1 MAPKKRNQEHR
12 ALPKYWRKRGTSYT
26 YRIPPQLRHLHDGKK
41 EISLGTSLS
50 GAYQRYAA
58 LYQTEECITLMR
70 ELFDRYASEIV
81 PEKALAT
88 QSSNH
93 RSLGRL
99 RDALG
104 DNLVSSVT
112 PEAIYSYQDK
122 CARKHSKKYAN
133 LDLEVLSHV
142 FTKAIEWGVTA
153 SHPMTDKKVVKFSLD
168 SRDRYVEDWELEEWC
183 KTAPPFLLAYVG
195 LKGVTGLRKQ
205 DMLTIRLVDIGET
218 ELTSNNIKTGKK
230 IRFPLYID
238 GEPTT
243 VKVAL
248 DLVLDYYRSQRAKK
262 RAVPLT
268 HHLFHNR
275 RGESYYKP
283 EKLNSCSG
291 FDSIWQR
298 AMKKALL
305 ETGLTQSFTDHDLRS
320 KVASD
325 LDTDQE
331 ASDLLAHSSL
341 QVTRKHYRLRGQKA
355 APAAGFNMAK
365 K

>member
-1 MAPKKRNQEHR
+1 MAPKDRNQAHR
-12 ALPKYWRKRGTSYT
+12 SLPKYWRKKKNSYT

-50 GAYQRYAA
+50 GAYAKYAS

-88 QSSNH
+88 QASNH
-93 RSLGRL
+93 RSIGRL

-142 FTKAIEWGVTA
+142 FTKAIRWGA
-153 SHPMTDKKVVKFSLD
+153 IGFHPMKKNIEKFTIPG
-168 SRDRYVEDWELEEWC
+168 RERYVKDWELEEWC
-183 KTAPPFLLAYVG
+183 KTASPMLLVYAA
-195 LKGVTGLRKQ
+195 LKGTTGLRKQ
-205 DMLTIRLVDIGET
+205 DMLTIKKSDISDT
-218 ELTSNNIKTGKK
+218 ELVSVNIKTGKR
-230 IRFPLYID
+230 IRFPLYIE

-243 VKVAL
+243 VKAAL
-248 DLVLDYYRSQRAKK
+248 DDVRDYYRSISNK
-262 RAVPLT
+262 RIPQMSQY
-268 HHLFHNR
+268 LFHNKN
-275 RGESYYKP
+275 GETYYKP
-283 EKLNSCSG
+283 EKLDPCSG
-291 FDSIWQR
+291 FNSAWQR
-298 AMKKALL
+298 SMKKALAVTTL
-305 ETGLTQSFTDHDLRS
+305 EESFTDHDLRT

-325 LDTDQE
+325 LDTDEE
-331 ASDLLAHSSL
+331 ASALLAHSSL
-341 QVTRKHYRLRGQKA
+341 QITRKHYRLRGQKVT
-355 APAAGFNMAK
+355 PAKGFK
-365 K
+365 IESK

>member
-1 MAPKKRNQEHR
+1 MAPKDRNREHR
-12 ALPKYWRKRGTSYT
+12 SLPKYWRKRHNSYT
-26 YRIPPQLRHLHDGKK
+26 YRVPPQLRHLHDGKK

-50 GAYQRYAA
+50 GAYAKYAS
-58 LYQTEECITLMR
+58 LYQVEECITLMR

-88 QSSNH
+88 QASNH
-93 RSLGRL
+93 RSLCRL

-142 FTKAIEWGVTA
+142 FTKAIRWGA
-153 SHPMTDKKVVKFSLD
+153 IGFHPMKKNIEKFTLPA
-168 SRDRYVEDWELEEWC
+168 RDRYVEDWELEEWC
-183 KTAPPFLLAYVG
+183 KTAPPFLLAYVA
-195 LKGVTGLRKQ
+195 LKGTTGLRKQ
-205 DMLTIRLVDIGET
+205 DMLTIKKSDISDT
-218 ELTSNNIKTGKK
+218 ELTSKNIKTGKR
-230 IRFPLYID
+230 IRFPLYTE
-238 GEPTT
+238 GKPTT

-248 DLVLDYYRSQRAKK
+248 DLVHDYYRSIRNP
-262 RAVPLT
+262 RVPQMSQF
-268 HHLFHNR
+268 LFHNKK
-275 RGESYYKP
+275 GESYYKP
-283 EKLNSCSG
+283 EKLNPCSG

-298 AMKKALL
+298 AMKKALAQTEL
-305 ETGLTQSFTDHDLRS
+305 PQSFTDHDLRS

-325 LDTDQE
+325 LDTDQQ

-341 QVTRKHYRLRGQKA
+341 QMTRKHYRLKGQKVDP
-355 APAAGFNMAK
+355 APGFK
-365 K
+365 IESK